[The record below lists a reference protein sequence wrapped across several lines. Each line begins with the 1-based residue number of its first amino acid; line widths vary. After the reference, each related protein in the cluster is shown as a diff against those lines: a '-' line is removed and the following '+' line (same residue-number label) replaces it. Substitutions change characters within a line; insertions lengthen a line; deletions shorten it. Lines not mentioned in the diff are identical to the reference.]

1 MDIDYT
7 IFYKKK
13 FVNVDEFVKN
23 KSWNLF
29 ISAYN
34 DSERVRKLFSRI
46 KCDDKH
52 WLILP
57 DYGYA
62 SNEFPKAGKVYAYPK
77 ASEEHDFILSYV
89 NDIQLDL
96 SQIDF
101 CIDVTG
107 FMRPHLIFLIR
118 FLKELNVKKFDVI
131 YTDPDTYAKK
141 EKTTFTK
148 DNVYHVRQIAGCEGA
163 HSTDSSND
171 VLIIG
176 SGYDDKLIAR
186 VAESKA
192 KAKKIQVFGF
202 PSLQP
207 DMYQENLLRA
217 YKAEEALGGQIFL
230 DQTSCYHAPANDPFV
245 TASVIHD
252 LVNRENERTKI
263 TNLYL
268 SPLSTKAQT
277 LGFVLYYLWECLDK
291 SASIIFPFCT
301 QYTRETTKGISR
313 VWLYTVELP

>member
-1 MDIDYT
+1 LEIDYT

-13 FVNVDEFVKN
+13 FVDIDEFVKT
-23 KSWNLF
+23 KTWELF

-34 DSERVRKLFSRI
+34 DSERVRKVFNKI
-46 KCDDKH
+46 NCDDKH

-57 DYGYA
+57 DYGYT
-62 SNEFPKAGKVYAYPK
+62 SNEFPKTGQVFAYST
-77 ASEEHDFILSYV
+77 ASQENDFILSYV
-89 NDIQLDL
+89 NDIKLDL
-96 SQIDF
+96 SQIDL
-101 CIDVTG
+101 CIDITG

-118 FLKELNVKKFDVI
+118 FLKELKVKKFDVI
-131 YTDPDTYAKK
+131 YTDPDTYADK

-163 HSTDSSND
+163 HSTDTSND
-171 VLIIG
+171 VLIVG
-176 SGYDDKLIAR
+176 SGYDDKLIAS

-192 KAKKIQVFGF
+192 KAKKIQLFGF

-217 YKAEEALGGQIFL
+217 YKAEESLGGKVFL
-230 DQTSCYHAPANDPFV
+230 DQSSCYHAPANDPFV

-252 LVNRENERTKI
+252 LVNRENERAKI

-268 SPLSTKAQT
+268 SPLSTKAHT
-277 LGFVLYYLWECLDK
+277 LGFVLYYLWECLGE
-291 SASIIFPFCT
+291 SVSILFPFCT
-301 QYTRETTKGISR
+301 KYTRETTKGVSR
-313 VWLYTVELP
+313 IWLYTVELP